1 VACKRKGTSVVISA
15 ILLIFIAVGT
25 SLVLYQVFNSSQVN
39 AGGDPYD
46 VLENLKVVDVSNDS
60 SIVFLSV
67 LNRGSVDA
75 VVTTVY
81 LSSPLSSYFR
91 VFTPDITTIPVG
103 AIVTI
108 PIPASLVDFTIPID
122 FKVATTRGTLS
133 ESLFMIFRGGSFVE
147 TQFYNL
153 TISAATINGADC
165 GTTVPAPGIRAYE
178 MGSIVPVAAQA
189 FDGYEFDHW
198 VLDGSSAGSST
209 TCTVTM
215 NSDHTL
221 VAVFKPVTVTHYSL
235 SVSVIGGGT
244 TNLTGVHAYPSGTNV
259 TVTATKNEGY
269 AFDHWVLDGSSAGSS
284 TSIPVTMNSDHTLV
298 AVFVAEPNEGN
309 YQIKGVK
316 FSDANQNGAYDT
328 GELRLSNWNIT
339 LKNSSGN
346 VIAWTL
352 TDENGAYV
360 FNITNAGTYYVSEV
374 MQSGW
379 TNTTA
384 IEKAVTV
391 GSATHITALPDPIEV
406 LTIASGRIGDRST
419 SSSGTRELYLGSAY
433 AQYRWSS
440 GISVPFTLS
449 YDGTTLTYTVG
460 SGSSNRT
467 LSQTFSGSFSDI
479 IIFANST
486 SLSTMSITNLKLNG
500 ASVGSSISITGGS
513 DYLRIAGLASGG
525 FTLTGTLRMSWTG
538 TAPTGSALGYQ
549 IMLCDT
555 FTSYNFSNY
564 HVSSASNYSLN
575 VQATDGGT
583 TSPAP
588 GIYSYVNGTVVT
600 MAATND
606 LGYAF
611 DHWVLDGSSAGSS
624 TSIPVTMNSDHT
636 LVAVFKPAITY
647 YALNVSVVGSGTT
660 NNTGIHSYASGTS
673 VTVTE
678 TPDDG
683 YEFDHWVLDG
693 SSAGSSTS
701 IPVTMNSDHT
711 LVAVFKP
718 LPYYTLTIQTT
729 NGGTTNPS
737 PGNISYV
744 KGTNVTVSAL
754 PSSGYMFDHWV
765 LDGSSAGSSATCT
778 VTMNSD
784 HTITATFG
792 NYIVREYNPT
802 IYRNV
807 RWSSSYSLKAS
818 VYSGDMNNTNVI
830 QEVDNYKVSISSD
843 YGCAQGVSGQFI
855 VKGIQTS
862 NIANLTVTIVEN
874 VDWGSNSG
882 STRLDIKW
890 SLCKYSAANN
900 AISNTFLK
908 STPVYTIYKSSDNG
922 ATRVHTLVLTDP
934 TDIANFI
941 GNDGTAV
948 VQLLYDGMTSGMS
961 TFYVLVDQIQ
971 LDITYYTPP

>member
-1 VACKRKGTSVVISA
+1 VACKRKGVSVVISA
-15 ILLIFIAVGT
+15 ILLILIAVGT

-46 VLENLKVVDVSNDS
+46 VLENLKIVEVSNDS
-60 SIVFLSV
+60 STVFLSI
-67 LNRGSVDA
+67 LNRGSVNA

-81 LSSPLSSYFR
+81 LSSPVSSYFR
-91 VFTPDITTIPVG
+91 VFTPDLTTVPVG
-103 AIVTI
+103 AIVNI
-108 PIPASLVDFTIPID
+108 SVPASLVDFTIPID
-122 FKVATTRGTLS
+122 FKVATTRGSLS
-133 ESLFMIFRGGSFVE
+133 EGLFMIFRGGSFVE

-153 TISAATINGADC
+153 TISAATINGTEC
-165 GTTVPAPGIRAYE
+165 GTTVPAPGVRAYE
-178 MGSIVPVAAQA
+178 VGSIVPVAAQA

-209 TCTVTM
+209 TYTVTM

-221 VAVFKPVTVTHYSL
+221 
-235 SVSVIGGGT
+235 I
-244 TNLTGVHAYPSGTNV
+244 
-259 TVTATKNEGY
+259 
-269 AFDHWVLDGSSAGSS
+269 
-284 TSIPVTMNSDHTLV
+284 

-328 GELRLSNWNIT
+328 GELLLSNWNIT

-352 TDENGAYV
+352 TDENGAYA

-406 LTIASGRIGDRST
+406 LTIASGCIGDRST

-433 AQYRWSS
+433 AQYRWSKDS
-440 GISVPFTLS
+440 SVPFTLS

-460 SGSSNRT
+460 SGSSKKT

-486 SLSTMSITNLKLNG
+486 SSSTMSITNLKLNG
-500 ASVGSSISITGGS
+500 ASVDSSISITGGS
-513 DYLRIAGLASGG
+513 DYLRIAGLASGD
-525 FTLTGTLRMSWTG
+525 FILTGTLKMSWTG

-564 HVSSASNYSLN
+564 RVSSASNYSLN

-588 GIYSYVNGTVVT
+588 GTYSYVNGTIVT
-600 MAATND
+600 VTATND
-606 LGYAF
+606 LGYEF

-624 TSIPVTMNSDHT
+624 TTYTVTMNSDHT
-636 LVAVFKPAITY
+636 LIAVFKPAITY

-660 NNTGIHSYASGTS
+660 NLTGIHSYAIGTS

-678 TPDDG
+678 TPGAG

-693 SSAGSSTS
+693 TSAGSSNR
-701 IPVTMNSDHT
+701 I
-711 LVAVFKP
+711 
-718 LPYYTLTIQTT
+718 
-729 NGGTTNPS
+729 
-737 PGNISYV
+737 
-744 KGTNVTVSAL
+744 
-754 PSSGYMFDHWV
+754 
-765 LDGSSAGSSATCT
+765 T

-807 RWSSSYSLKAS
+807 RWSSWYSLKAS

-948 VQLLYDGMTSGMS
+948 IQLLYDGMTSGMS